1 MVSSFSSEESSY
13 YRFIFNFSP
22 PKCETALP
30 CSERGDAKQPR
41 PRWSGLSLPRGAHI
55 RGSPRIK
62 VRPCYQGVFCGF
74 LFVAQEAIEERQDLP
89 TRASCIRAERG
100 IAGARGD
107 ALLNGQQHSVVI
119 IGVSGNV
126 YKVHFRA
133 LGLGAVL
140 LSI

>member
-1 MVSSFSSEESSY
+1 M
-13 YRFIFNFSP
+13 
-22 PKCETALP
+22 ALGSGMQKPFPNDMRAEIAAGARGAAP
-30 CSERGDAKQPR
+30 CSERSDAKQPR
-41 PRWSGLSLPRGAHI
+41 PQWSGLSLPRGAHI